1 MPEDFT
7 GRVALV
13 TGASRGFGL
22 ATAKR
27 LAERGAAVAVH
38 VRDTERAATAAWQVG
53 DRGFP
58 VPGDLES
65 PADLRAIVDR
75 TLDRFGRI
83 DVLVNNAAMA
93 LTTRFEKIT
102 EEEWRRTFD
111 VNVTAAFL
119 LIRAVLPAM
128 REQGYGR
135 IVNVSSTAGKTVSTL
150 GGAHYTASKAAL
162 QGLSRAAAKELG
174 PYGITV
180 NAICPGLFDTELTR
194 ENATPEQL
202 AVIARTFPVRRLG
215 EAVEADDRLCLLVA
229 QEAGFVNASALD
241 FTGGDFMF

>member
-27 LAERGAAVAVH
+27 LAERGASVAVH
-38 VRDTERAATAAWQVG
+38 VRDAERAETAARQVG

-65 PADLRAIVDR
+65 PADLPAIVDR
-75 TLDRFGRI
+75 TPDRFGRV

-128 REQGYGR
+128 REQGYGGL
-135 IVNVSSTAGKTVSTL
+135 A
-150 GGAHYTASKAAL
+150 TASPTPARPGAP
-162 QGLSRAAAKELG
+162 LG
-174 PYGITV
+174 APTY
-180 NAICPGLFDTELTR
+180 
-194 ENATPEQL
+194 TP
-202 AVIARTFPVRRLG
+202 R
-215 EAVEADDRLCLLVA
+215 
-229 QEAGFVNASALD
+229 
-241 FTGGDFMF
+241 